1 MGISNSMVAHKWAH
15 GNSGKG
21 SNFSTDGKRLVSY
34 STLVGYNTGRGL
46 VFISAYSMSPSTGR
60 QLSHASRAVSHLD
73 VVYTPYFQ
81 YGARLYDFD
90 EKQAFSLACSAV
102 SDQLEGFSIARLGK
116 YLHSSMLRAIDHG
129 ADLIVLAARYGF
141 DRPVIPVIPANKL
154 EAARVYAEQWDIK
167 DAQRR
172 EAQRVKAHAQQAAQR
187 EADADQ
193 FNRWHAGDTG
203 ARCPHSYRT
212 DASGGYYIAVR
223 DDSLV
228 VTSGG
233 AECPIEH
240 ARRGIAFWKSRDCK
254 AGMPDRPLNM
264 SGYDLPM
271 FEPWQKNG
279 HRVQL
284 GVFQL
289 DRIESDGTAYAGCH
303 KFSVPE
309 LERLASIL
317 L

>member
-1 MGISNSMVAHKWAH
+1 MVAHKWAH

-46 VFISAYSMSPSTGR
+46 VFMSADNMSPSTGK
-60 QLSHASRAVSHLD
+60 QLSHAGRACSHLD

-81 YGARLYDFD
+81 YGARILMFD
-90 EKQAFSLACSAV
+90 EKQAFSAACIAV
-102 SDQLEGFSIARLGK
+102 SAQLEGLSIARLGK

-141 DRPVIPVIPANKL
+141 DRPVFPVIPADKL

-172 EAQRVKAHAQQAAQR
+172 ETQRVKAHALQAAQR

-203 ARCPHSYRT
+203 AQCPYSYRT

-223 DDSLV
+223 DDNKV

-240 ARRGIAFWKSRDCK
+240 ARRAIEFWFMR
-254 AGMPDRPLNM
+254 GN
-264 SGYDLPM
+264 YDGPTTVD
-271 FEPWQKNG
+271 FEPWQRNG

-289 DRIESDGTAYAGCH
+289 DRIEADGTAYAGCH